1 MRCAATQHGDI
12 QPGAPQRT
20 GWLRAALLALAMAMW
35 LAWVPAAQA
44 ADLELTSFEL
54 THGEDGVFLSYAVNL
69 ELSRSVDEALSKAV
83 PLFFVA
89 EAELFRNRFYWRD
102 QRIGYAIRR
111 WRIVFQPLTSTYRV
125 TFDGGLSQNYP
136 TRAEAFAAISR
147 SARWK
152 IAEGPQI
159 DENSRQYLEFS
170 FKLDTSQLPRPMQ
183 IGIGGE
189 KDWAMS
195 VQRTQ
200 KIN

>member
-1 MRCAATQHGDI
+1 MHCAATPHGDI
-12 QPGAPQRT
+12 QPGAPRRA
-20 GWLRAALLALAMAMW
+20 GWLRAALLALAMW
-35 LAWVPAAQA
+35 LAWLPAAQA

-54 THGEDGVFLSYAVNL
+54 THGEDGVFLSYVVNL
-69 ELSRSVDEALSKAV
+69 ELSRSVDDALGKAV

-125 TFDGGLSQNYP
+125 TFDGGLSQNYT
-136 TRAEAFAAISR
+136 TRSEAFAAISR

-159 DENSRQYLEFS
+159 DENSRQYVEFS
-170 FKLDTSQLPRPMQ
+170 FRLDTSQLPRPMQ

-195 VQRTQ
+195 VQRTE

>member
-1 MRCAATQHGDI
+1 MH
-12 QPGAPQRT
+12 
-20 GWLRAALLALAMAMW
+20 RAALQDGDIRPGASRRAGWLGVFAGLLLALW
-35 LAWVPAAQA
+35 LVGLPAARA
-44 ADLELTSFEL
+44 AEPELTSFEL

-69 ELSRSVDEALSKAV
+69 ELSRSVDDALSKAV

-89 EAELFRNRFYWRD
+89 EVELFRNRFYWRD

-125 TFDGGLSQNYP
+125 TFDGGLSQNYA

-147 SARWK
+147 TARWK

-159 DENSRQYLEFS
+159 DENSRQYVEFS

-189 KDWAMS
+189 KDWSMS

>member
-1 MRCAATQHGDI
+1 MHCAATRSGDI
-12 QPGAPQRT
+12 QPGALRRP
-20 GWLRAALLALAMAMW
+20 GWLAAVLLALALL
-35 LAWVPAAQA
+35 LAWAPAARA
-44 ADLELTSFEL
+44 ADPELTSFEL
-54 THGEDGVFLSYAVNL
+54 THGEEGVFLSYAVNL
-69 ELSRSVDEALSKAV
+69 ELSRSVDDALGKAV

-125 TFDGGLSQNYP
+125 TFDGGLSQNYT

-147 SARWK
+147 TARWK

-159 DENSRQYLEFS
+159 DENSHQYVEFS

>member
-12 QPGAPQRT
+12 QPGAPRRA
-20 GWLRAALLALAMAMW
+20 GWLRAVLLALAMW
-35 LAWVPAAQA
+35 LAWVPAAPA

-54 THGEDGVFLSYAVNL
+54 THGDDGVFLSYAVNL

-147 SARWK
+147 SVRWK

>member
-1 MRCAATQHGDI
+1 MHCAATRHGHTR
-12 QPGAPQRT
+12 PGALRRA
-20 GWLRAALLALAMAMW
+20 GWLAAVLLLALAMCFAG
-35 LAWVPAAQA
+35 ATPARA
-44 ADLELTSFEL
+44 ADPELTSFEL

-69 ELSRSVDEALSKAV
+69 ELSRSVDDALSKAV

-89 EAELFRNRFYWRD
+89 EVELFRNRFYWRD

-125 TFDGGLSQNYP
+125 TFDGGLTQNYA

-147 SARWK
+147 TARWK
-152 IAEGPQI
+152 IAEGLQI
-159 DENSRQYLEFS
+159 DENSRQYAEFS